1 MKMHNPPHPGLFI
14 VETFLKPYNI
24 SARHLA
30 NDLNVSPSTLNR
42 ILQEKSGISPE
53 MAIRLSIA
61 LKLSPEMWMKMQSQY
76 DLWHA
81 EKKIDGSKVHE
92 LQLQVV

>member
-1 MKMHNPPHPGLFI
+1 MKMHNPPHPGQFI

-42 ILQEKSGISPE
+42 ILQEKSSISPK

-61 LKLSPEMWMKMQSQY
+61 LKLSPEMWMKMQAQY

-81 EKKIDGSKVHE
+81 EKKIDGSKIHE
-92 LQLQVV
+92 LQLQAV